1 MQLEILDVLYN
12 DMISN
17 ATDYYS
23 LLELYLLNPTNY
35 KIMAGQRFMG
45 RSSGDDQYSLS
56 SISREGNAYKT

>member
-35 KIMAGQRFMG
+35 KIIAEQRIMG
-45 RSSGDDQYSLS
+45 RSSRDNEYSLS
-56 SISREGNAYKT
+56 SIAEHEVD

>member
-1 MQLEILDVLYN
+1 MQLEILVVLYN

-35 KIMAGQRFMG
+35 KIMAEQRFMG